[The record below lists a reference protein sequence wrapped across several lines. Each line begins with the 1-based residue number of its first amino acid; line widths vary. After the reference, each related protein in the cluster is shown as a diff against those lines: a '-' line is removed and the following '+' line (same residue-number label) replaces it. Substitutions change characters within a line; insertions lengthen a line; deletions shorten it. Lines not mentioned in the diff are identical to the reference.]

1 MIKGIFSDVGFVA
14 GEKQLDASALRQKV
28 ISNNIS
34 NVNTPGFKKSDVTFE
49 EKLNQAMNLDGSKLG
64 LVATNEKHFA
74 FRTGRSSVGSVEPEI
89 VTDGSTSMRQDENNV
104 DIDIEM
110 ANLAKNNISYQTMTR
125 LIGTKFGMIS
135 SAISEGRR

>member
-14 GEKQLDASALRQKV
+14 GEKQLDASSLRQKV

-49 EKLNQAMNLDGSKLG
+49 EKLNQVMNLDKSKIG
-64 LVATNEKHFA
+64 LNATNERHFSFGA
-74 FRTGRSSVGSVEPEI
+74 GRSSISDVKPEVI
-89 VTDGSTSMRQDENNV
+89 SEGGTSMRQDENNV
-104 DIDIEM
+104 DIDVEM

-125 LIGTKFGMIS
+125 LIGTKFRMLS